1 MPQGGPQTETGKAVS
16 KFNALTH
23 GILRETL
30 SEYEQGVEDG
40 LLDDLETEYR
50 PASTIE
56 RMLLERIATTYVKL
70 RRVAKAER
78 EFMRS
83 VLDPHVVVTKS
94 IPGFEVLQV
103 THTVVEREGYVP
115 KLGFEAVNQLAS
127 VYGRYET
134 NLENRLYRA
143 VRELREQRAV
153 KTTA

>member
-1 MPQGGPQTETGKAVS
+1 MPQGGPQTETDKAVS

-30 SEYEQGVEDG
+30 SEYEQGIEDG
-40 LLDDLETEYR
+40 LLDDLEMEYR
-50 PASTIE
+50 PTSTIE
-56 RMLLERIATTYVKL
+56 KMLLERIATTYVKL

-83 VLDPHVVVTKS
+83 VLDPHIVVEKS
-94 IPGFEVLQV
+94 IPGLEELQI
-103 THTVVEREGYVP
+103 THTVVEREGYIP
-115 KLGFEAVNQLAS
+115 KVGFEAVNQLAS

-153 KTTA
+153 KTAA